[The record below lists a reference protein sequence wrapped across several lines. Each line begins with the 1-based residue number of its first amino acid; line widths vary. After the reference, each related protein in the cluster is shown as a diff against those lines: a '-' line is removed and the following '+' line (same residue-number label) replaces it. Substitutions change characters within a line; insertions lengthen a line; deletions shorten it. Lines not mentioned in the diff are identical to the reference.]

1 MSITTSQG
9 LKVEI
14 IEPLRRIGELFTI
27 RVAVNNQPL
36 PGIRGPYA
44 LWEQESKTQSEKEF
58 WQNVA
63 DAALT
68 MKDAEALL
76 QN

>member
-1 MSITTSQG
+1 VSIITSQG
-9 LKVEI
+9 HKVEI
-14 IEPLRRIGELFTI
+14 IEPLKRVGELFTI
-27 RVAVNNQPL
+27 RIAVDKTPL

-44 LWEQESKTQSEKEF
+44 LWEQESKTLSEPEF